1 MTIISN
7 GPLGYAGHALAIHQ
21 MEKDQQEINLYS
33 KQMQGAG
40 LESFQTPSHGL
51 VIEGLNAR
59 YGDYMKLSSGQEGLG
74 KFVLLGAAI
83 GGGIAVYKKLMLA
96 KNSPITKELSNVLSK
111 VDATYNARWIEG
123 KESVNKDVTCGKLN
137 GLFTGDNLTALTAS
151 SSKYADQ
158 GERESKTSGDYLIT
172 AWNKIR
178 PLLDRWKTAGEGEE
192 DEVIELMTDLYP
204 EPPYISMPAI
214 NTKVLGDKG
223 GKIQALSIAD
233 YPKAVTLLKKLL
245 KAAEEID
252 GMSYN
257 ILGKVGFNDRWYEG
271 IPADK
276 RGEEDAF
283 QYGHYRYYLDH
294 YGMATWKLHEALISA
309 ARGLE
314 EWIVKS
320 FK

>member
-7 GPLGYAGHALAIHQ
+7 GPLGYAGHALAVQQ
-21 MEKDQQEINLYS
+21 MEKDQQAINLYS

-40 LESFQTPSHGL
+40 LESFETPSHDL
-51 VIEGLNAR
+51 VIQGLNAR
-59 YGDYMKLSSGQEGLG
+59 YGSYMKLGSGQEGIGTLI
-74 KFVLLGAAI
+74 LLGAAI
-83 GGGIAVYKKLMLA
+83 GGGVAVYKKLMLA
-96 KNSPITKELSNVLSK
+96 KNSPITKELSDVLDK
-111 VDATYNARWIEG
+111 VNATYTAAWTEG
-123 KESVNKDVTCGKLN
+123 KESVGKDVTCGKLN
-137 GLFTGDNLTALTAS
+137 NLFSGDNLTALTAS
-151 SSKYADQ
+151 SSKYAAQ
-158 GERESKTSGDYLIT
+158 GEREAKASGVYLTT
-172 AWNKIR
+172 AWGKIQ
-178 PLLDRWKTAGEGEE
+178 PLLDRWKKAGEGEE

-204 EPPYISMPAI
+204 EPPYFTMPAI
-214 NTKVLGDKG
+214 NTKAPGGKG
-223 GKIQALSIAD
+223 GKVKALTIAD
-233 YPKAVTLLKKLL
+233 YPKAVTLLKELL

-252 GMSYN
+252 GLSYD
-257 ILGKVGFNDRWYEG
+257 IVDKVGFKDHWYEG

-294 YGMATWKLHEALISA
+294 YGVATWKLHESLITA